1 MRDINV
7 FAGPRVEGLPAPV
20 PQAMDAP
27 LPQLGETAVVG
38 KLFTSEDTLYVV
50 GGAVVG
56 VIQPFVVGRVFKGNA
71 GLALNASTGAIAL
84 GVGLAS
90 RFGYIPALPNKADAA
105 LIGYGATT
113 LALTVLGEILKRW
126 G

>member
-1 MRDINV
+1 MRDVNV
-7 FAGPRVEGLPAPV
+7 FSSPRVELLPEPV

-27 LPQLGETAVVG
+27 LPQLEGTAVVG
-38 KLFTSEDTLYVV
+38 KLFASEDTLYVV

-56 VIQPFVVGRVFKGNA
+56 VIQPFVVGRVFKGNT
-71 GLALNASTGAIAL
+71 GLAINTSTGAIAL

-90 RFGYIPALPNKADAA
+90 RFGYIPTLPNNSDAA

-113 LALTVLGEILKRW
+113 IALTILGEILKRW

>member
-1 MRDINV
+1 MRDVNI
-7 FAGPRVEGLPAPV
+7 FGSPQVELH
-20 PQAMDAP
+20 PQSMDAP
-27 LPQLGETAVVG
+27 LPQLENTAVVG
-38 KLFTSEDTLYVV
+38 KVFTSEDTLYII

-56 VIQPFVVGRVFKGNA
+56 VVQPFVVGRVFKGDA
-71 GLALNASTGAIAL
+71 GLVLNASTGVAAL
-84 GVGLAS
+84 GIGLAS

-113 LALTVLGEILKRW
+113 LALTILGEILKRW